1 MVAYDNCL
9 SSHRLNR
16 LIYLTFR
23 LLGAALVLLAGDP
36 GGTGA
41 ASEAVRGPVPAEV
54 IRVIDGDTIEVRAAV
69 WIDVAVTVRVRLR
82 GVDAPELT
90 GARCPAEHAP
100 IVLHDIRRDKYGGRV
115 VAHVLAT
122 DGDDLGQA
130 LLTARLA
137 HTVGAASGG
146 WCQ

>member
-1 MVAYDNCL
+1 
-9 SSHRLNR
+9 
-16 LIYLTFR
+16 
-23 LLGAALVLLAGDP
+23 
-36 GGTGA
+36 
-41 ASEAVRGPVPAEV
+41 
-54 IRVIDGDTIEVRAAV
+54 
-69 WIDVAVTVRVRLR
+69 
-82 GVDAPELT
+82 
-90 GARCPAEHAP
+90 
-100 IVLHDIRRDKYGGRV
+100 V